1 MALDSTA
8 VVKVGVG
15 HFYTA
20 PVGTAIPADLT
31 APGGA
36 WTHMGHTS
44 VEDILASAS
53 EGGESTTLRSLQA
66 KSLRTVISP
75 RTESFTM
82 NLLQFDVPG
91 LKLYYGSN
99 ASVVNGNVEVP
110 ENPQPTERAWLVVFL
125 DGHTVFGLHALKA
138 SFFRADD
145 FAITDTENLSQLS
158 LRISPLVADGSVST
172 FTFLPPKALKV
183 QATGS
188 AVLNAGKIESVT
200 ILDGGSG
207 YTSAPAVSFTGP
219 GSGATATAV
228 LTNGVVTSVTIGN
241 QGTGYTTATVVIA
254 AP

>member
-1 MALDSTA
+1 
-8 VVKVGVG
+8 
-15 HFYTA
+15 
-20 PVGTAIPADLT
+20 
-31 APGGA
+31 
-36 WTHMGHTS
+36 MGHTS

-82 NLLQFDVPG
+82 NLLQFDVAS
-91 LKLYYGSN
+91 LKLYYGQNCSI
-99 ASVVNGNVEVP
+99 VDGNVQVP

-125 DGHTVFGLHALKA
+125 DGHTVFGLHASKA

-145 FAITDTENLSQLS
+145 FAITDTENLAQLS
-158 LRISPLVADGSVST
+158 LRISPLAYNGAVSA
-172 FTFLPPKALKV
+172 FTFITPKALKV
-183 QATGS
+183 QATAA
-188 AVLNAGKIESVT
+188 AVLNAGAVESVT

-219 GSGATATAV
+219 GTGATATATV
-228 LTNGVVTSVTIGN
+228 TDGVVTEVTVTAP
-241 QGTGYTTATVVIA
+241 GTGYTTATVTIA